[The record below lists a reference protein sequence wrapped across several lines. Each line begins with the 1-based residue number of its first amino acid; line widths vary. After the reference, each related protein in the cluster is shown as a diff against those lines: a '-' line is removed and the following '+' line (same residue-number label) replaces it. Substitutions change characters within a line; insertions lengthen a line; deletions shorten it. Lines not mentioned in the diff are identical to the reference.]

1 MKRHNIRDEKTGRFV
16 THKEFSKANRKKVAS
31 YYIRESKST
40 TKVKASIQILKALYG
55 IDGHLVEIEKVKI
68 GRKASNRMAGFDPA
82 PGQKKIMV
90 IEAEVKGKQVTKTFE
105 EGSVVEF

>member
-1 MKRHNIRDEKTGRFV
+1 MKRHKIRDKKTGRFIPR
-16 THKEFSKANRKKVAS
+16 KEKPIYTKI
-31 YYIRESKST
+31 YIRESKPT
-40 TKVKASIQILKALYG
+40 TKVKESIQILKALYG
-55 IDGHLVEIEKVKI
+55 VDGHLVEIEKVKI